1 MEPIPA
7 IRSFW
12 RAATKLQSK
21 AARLPDRSLPLRYA
35 LAATVLSMMGA
46 HISAD
51 FEEHLAP
58 AKSPSC
64 A

>member
-1 MEPIPA
+1 MELTSIH
-7 IRSFW
+7 RSIW
-12 RAATKLQSK
+12 NATPKLQSK
-21 AARLPDRSLPLRYA
+21 VTRRPYRPLPLRYA

-51 FEEHLAP
+51 FEEHLP
-58 AKSPSC
+58 SEKTRSC